1 MMALAVSLAPSC
13 VKSKP
18 ADIMPV
24 TGTWINLAWQ
34 DERNNY
40 MNFRDEDKNTDPE
53 MWADKMRELHEIGV
67 DWIAFDQV
75 ANEGKAYYPSTIM
88 PHHYPQGR
96 LSPVEAILNTCDE
109 LGMHVY
115 LSCGWAQNQL
125 DDVGNMDVVRRQCEI
140 MEELAALYG
149 DRPSF
154 EGWYLPIEDCLI
166 PYLPDRSVEGINRL
180 TAKAH
185 EVTPGK
191 KTMVAPWGIF
201 GADLDNPKFGEQLAK
216 IDVDIIAYQD
226 EVGCV
231 RERFPMRRMKRNFRK
246 LGEIHKN
253 LDLEFWVNIE
263 NFTWD
268 RGTNNWYSTLIP
280 AEFGRYLSQIV
291 SASTCGA
298 KKIMSFSVYALYDKP
313 GGRHPLGQ
321 PQESARAYANYQ
333 KWLDGDPHWKLL
345 ESVFTG
351 NYRNPAKGSK
361 VSWGKELTDGRFGD
375 EDPNAPE
382 WARFQGNMDVTVDL
396 GRSRNIKT
404 IAPRFLN
411 YSPDKVFFPKT
422 LEVLIS
428 EDGTSWD
435 SVYSGEGPCHTN
447 DRWDCWTD
455 IQYIA
460 LAQEPL
466 ARYVRVIGDNG
477 SKWTSIE
484 CDEIIVEF

>member
-1 MMALAVSLAPSC
+1 MMALGLSLAPSC

-298 KKIMSFSVYALYDKP
+298 KKIMSFSVYAIYDKP
-313 GGRHPLGQ
+313 GARHPLGQ

-351 NYRNPAKGSK
+351 NYRNPA
-361 VSWGKELTDGRFGD
+361 RH
-375 EDPNAPE
+375 
-382 WARFQGNMDVTVDL
+382 GN
-396 GRSRNIKT
+396 N
-404 IAPRFLN
+404 
-411 YSPDKVFFPKT
+411 
-422 LEVLIS
+422 
-428 EDGTSWD
+428 
-435 SVYSGEGPCHTN
+435 
-447 DRWDCWTD
+447 
-455 IQYIA
+455 
-460 LAQEPL
+460 
-466 ARYVRVIGDNG
+466 RYRYHI
-477 SKWTSIE
+477 WRT
-484 CDEIIVEF
+484 